1 MKEAVQSVFLILGA
15 TGEHGMVDHTI
26 VEMPSRN
33 AGDIVGQALSA
44 QQSQNR
50 WRSGDIPRTS
60 HSCGYATSRNLS
72 LPRRYLAGHARREHR
87 VHNASAR
94 THR

>member
-15 TGEHGMVDHTI
+15 TGEHGAVDHTI

-44 QQSQNR
+44 QLK
-50 WRSGDIPRTS
+50 SGGIADRA
-60 HSCGYATSRNLS
+60 YF
-72 LPRRYLAGHARREHR
+72 R
-87 VHNASAR
+87 VVSPSA
-94 THR
+94 

>member
-44 QQSQNR
+44 R
-50 WRSGDIPRTS
+50 LTSGGIAD
-60 HSCGYATSRNLS
+60 
-72 LPRRYLAGHARREHR
+72 R
-87 VHNASAR
+87 VYFRVVSPSA
-94 THR
+94 

>member
-15 TGEHGMVDHTI
+15 TGEHGIVDHTI

-44 QQSQNR
+44 R
-50 WRSGDIPRTS
+50 LTSGGIADRA
-60 HSCGYATSRNLS
+60 YF
-72 LPRRYLAGHARREHR
+72 R
-87 VHNASAR
+87 VVSPSA
-94 THR
+94 